1 MAEATTQDVRNDAA
15 LAIACSQYDL
25 GPIQN
30 IVEAVVGSRR
40 SRKWVI
46 RAKRGDFV
54 LKERSEQLATVE
66 QVAFAHEV
74 QLRLEESGFPV
85 AAIIGTRDSNRSLYQ
100 GNERIYE
107 LTRLVRGNS
116 FDRGAEQA
124 REAGRTLAW
133 FHSVLQGMEVPAL
146 MTSTSFHRRGDLATI
161 VDHIP
166 RAIRIVTNDD
176 PTRKAAAELS
186 RTLFTTYEQL
196 VRKTDVMGFAQ
207 WPKFVVHGDWHP
219 GNLLFAEDANVA
231 GVFDFDTVRVEPR
244 IADVANGALQFA
256 MKITSD
262 DPFSHPDGLNES
274 IMLAFLS
281 GYDAFDPSF
290 MLSIAEMHALCSLMA
305 EALIAEAFPVIA
317 QTGRFG
323 RWGGLEF
330 LQIVDRKVLWLTTS
344 AEELLARLNEG

>member
-1 MAEATTQDVRNDAA
+1 MAEGTTPDVRTDAA
-15 LAIACSQYDL
+15 LAIACSQFDL
-25 GPIQN
+25 GSIQT
-30 IVEAVVGSRR
+30 IVEALVGSRR

-74 QLRLEESGFPV
+74 QLRLEEAGFPV
-85 AAIIGTRDSNRSLYQ
+85 AAIIGTRDGNRSLYQ
-100 GNERIYE
+100 GSERIWE
-107 LTRLVRGNS
+107 LTRLVRGS
-116 FDRGAEQA
+116 AFDRGAEQA

-133 FHSVLQGMEVPAL
+133 FHAALVGMDVPAL
-146 MTSTSFHRRGDLATI
+146 TTSTAFHRRTDLATI
-161 VDHIP
+161 ADHIP
-166 RAIRIVTNDD
+166 RAIRIVTNDEK
-176 PTRKAAAELS
+176 TRKAAADLT
-186 RTLFTTYEQL
+186 RTLFATYEQL

-219 GNLLFAEDANVA
+219 GNLLFSEDANVA
-231 GVFDFDTVRVEPR
+231 GVFDFDTVRSEPR
-244 IADVANGALQFA
+244 IADVANGALQFS

-274 IMLAFLS
+274 ILLAFLS
-281 GYDAFDPSF
+281 GYDSHDQSM
-290 MLSIAEMHALCSLMA
+290 MLSVAEMQALCSLMA

-323 RWGGLEF
+323 RWSGLDF
-330 LQIVDRKVLWLTTS
+330 LRIVDRKVRWLTVE
-344 AEELLARLNEG
+344 AEELLARLNHA

>member
-1 MAEATTQDVRNDAA
+1 MAEGTTQDVRTDAA

-30 IVEAVVGSRR
+30 IVEALVGSRR

-54 LKERSEQLATVE
+54 LKDRSEQLTTVE

-74 QLRLEESGFPV
+74 QLRLEEAGLPV
-85 AAIIGTRDSNRSLYQ
+85 AAIIGTRDSNRSLFQ

-107 LTRLVRGNS
+107 LTRLVRGSS

-133 FHSVLQGMEVPAL
+133 FHSALTGMDVPAML
-146 MTSTSFHRRGDLATI
+146 TSTSFHRRSDLSKLG
-161 VDHIP
+161 DHIP
-166 RAIRIVTNDD
+166 RAVRIVTNDD
-176 PTRKAAAELS
+176 AARKAAGELAG
-186 RTLFTTYEQL
+186 TLLSTYEQL

-207 WPKFVVHGDWHP
+207 WPRFVVHGDWHP
-219 GNLLFAEDANVA
+219 GNLLFNESSNVA
-231 GVFDFDTVRVEPR
+231 GVFDFDTVRLEPR

-256 MKITSD
+256 MKITVE
-262 DPFSHPDGLNES
+262 DPFGHPDSLNES

-281 GYDAFDPSF
+281 GYDAFDPS
-290 MLSIAEMHALCSLMA
+290 MILSVAEMQALCSLMS

-330 LQIVDRKVLWLTTS
+330 LQIVDRKVQWLTTA
-344 AEELLARLNEG
+344 AEELLARLNQG

>member
-1 MAEATTQDVRNDAA
+1 MAEGTNQDVRNDAA
-15 LAIACSQYDL
+15 LAIACSQYDV
-25 GPIQN
+25 GPIQT
-30 IVEAVVGSRR
+30 IVEAIVGSRR

-74 QLRLEESGFPV
+74 QLRLEEAGFPV
-85 AAIIGTRDSNRSLYQ
+85 AAIIGTREGNRSLYQ

-107 LTRLVRGNS
+107 LTRLIRGSS

-133 FHSVLQGMEVPAL
+133 FHSALTGMDVPAL
-146 MTSTSFHRRGDLATI
+146 MSSKSFHRRADIATI
-161 VDHIP
+161 AEHIP
-166 RAIRIVTNDD
+166 RAIRIVTNDEAS
-176 PTRKAAAELS
+176 RKAAGEIVK
-186 RTLFTTYEQL
+186 TLLATYEQL

-207 WPKFVVHGDWHP
+207 WPRFVVHGDWHP
-219 GNLLFAEDANVA
+219 GNLLFAEDGNVA
-231 GVFDFDTVRVEPR
+231 GVFDFDTVRLEPR

-256 MKITSD
+256 MKVTSD

-274 IMLAFLS
+274 VLLAFLS
-281 GYDAFDPSF
+281 GYDAHDPSL
-290 MLSIAEMHALCSLMA
+290 MLSVTEVQALAPLMA

-323 RWGGLEF
+323 RWSGLEF
-330 LQIVDRKVLWLTTS
+330 LHVVDRKVKWLTTA
-344 AEELLARLNEG
+344 AEELLARLNHE

>member
-1 MAEATTQDVRNDAA
+1 MAEGTNQDVRNDAA
-15 LAIACSQYDL
+15 LAIACSQYDV
-25 GPIQN
+25 GPIQT
-30 IVEAVVGSRR
+30 IVEAIVGSRR

-74 QLRLEESGFPV
+74 QLRLEEAGFPV
-85 AAIIGTRDSNRSLYQ
+85 AAIIGTREGNRSLYQ

-107 LTRLVRGNS
+107 LTRLIRGSS

-133 FHSVLQGMEVPAL
+133 FHSALTGMDVPAL
-146 MTSTSFHRRGDLATI
+146 MSSKSFHRRADIATI
-161 VDHIP
+161 AEHIP
-166 RAIRIVTNDD
+166 RAIRIVTNDEAS
-176 PTRKAAAELS
+176 RKAAGEIVK
-186 RTLFTTYEQL
+186 TLLATYEQL

-207 WPKFVVHGDWHP
+207 WPRFVVHGDWHP
-219 GNLLFAEDANVA
+219 GNLLFAEDGNVA
-231 GVFDFDTVRVEPR
+231 GVFDFDTVRLEPR
-244 IADVANGALQFA
+244 IADVANGALQFS

-274 IMLAFLS
+274 ILISFLS
-281 GYDAFDPSF
+281 GYDSFEPAF
-290 MLSIAEMHALCSLMA
+290 MLSVAEMQALCSLMS

-330 LQIVDRKVLWLTTS
+330 LQIVDRKVRWLTTA
-344 AEELLARLNEG
+344 AEELLARMNQD

>member
-1 MAEATTQDVRNDAA
+1 MAEGTNQDVRNDAA
-15 LAIACSQYDL
+15 LAIACSQYDV
-25 GPIQN
+25 GPIQT
-30 IVEAVVGSRR
+30 IVEAIVGSRR

-74 QLRLEESGFPV
+74 QLRLEEAGFPV
-85 AAIIGTRDSNRSLYQ
+85 AAIIGTREGNRSLYQ
-100 GNERIYE
+100 GSERIYE
-107 LTRLVRGNS
+107 LTRLIRGSS

-133 FHSVLQGMEVPAL
+133 FHSALTGMDVPAL
-146 MTSTSFHRRGDLATI
+146 MSSKSFHRRGDIATI
-161 VDHIP
+161 ADHIP

-176 PTRKAAAELS
+176 AARKAAGEVVK
-186 RTLFTTYEQL
+186 TLLATYEQL
-196 VRKTDVMGFAQ
+196 VRKTDVMGFSQ

-219 GNLLFAEDANVA
+219 GNLLFAEDGNVA
-231 GVFDFDTVRVEPR
+231 GVFDFDTVRLEPR
-244 IADVANGALQFA
+244 IADVANGALQFS

-274 IMLAFLS
+274 ILISFLS
-281 GYDAFDPSF
+281 GYDAFEPSF
-290 MLSIAEMHALCSLMA
+290 MLSVAEMQALCSLMS

-330 LQIVDRKVLWLTTS
+330 LQIVDRKVQWLTTA
-344 AEELLARLNEG
+344 AEELLARMNQD